1 MTKIS
6 IAMGTYN
13 GERFLKEQLESIT
26 AQTLP
31 PAELVVCDD
40 GSIDDTF
47 AILESFADRAPFPV
61 RIHRNERNLG
71 YRANFMKCASLCS
84 GDLIAFCDQDDVWR
98 DNKLSDV
105 QRIFEKDPSVLAVF
119 HNSMV
124 TNANGSELRLFYQS
138 PPCPAKC
145 PPLTLPPIFFP
156 FGFSQTIR
164 SSLLL
169 AIPFRDR
176 TPDWFD
182 PKQSAAHDLF
192 FFALA
197 SSVGT
202 IAYIDHPLV
211 DYRQH
216 GNNLFGAVAEKTA
229 EVSRLLK
236 DNRDI
241 LAHFSIVSNAYAKA
255 VLALSDLPE
264 QKLNSKNAI
273 YSWQLLSDIYG
284 MRADVRGNKNILKRI
299 KAFISLF
306 SRGAYGEHGMWTFGR
321 RSALQ
326 DFSSGVILQSYVA
339 KHGFPQKNDGSLR
352 RGRALSVHADP

>member
-1 MTKIS
+1 
-6 IAMGTYN
+6 MGTYN

-47 AILESFADRAPFPV
+47 AILESFAHRAPFPV

-71 YRANFMKCASLCS
+71 YRANFVKCASLCS

-105 QRIFEKDPSVLAVF
+105 QSIFEKDPSVLAVF

-169 AIPFRDR
+169 ALPFRDR

-216 GNNLFGAVAEKTA
+216 GNNLFGVGAEEAA
-229 EVSRLLK
+229 EVSILLR
-236 DNRDI
+236 DNRDV
-241 LAHFSIVSNAYAKA
+241 LSHFSAVSASYAEA
-255 VLALSDLPE
+255 IHALSNLPSE
-264 QKLNSKNAI
+264 SFNLKRAAA
-273 YSWQLLSDIYG
+273 SWQFMSTIYG
-284 MRADVRGNKNILKRI
+284 IRADVRGNKNLFGRLG
-299 KAFISLF
+299 AFVELF
-306 SRGAYGEHGMWTFGR
+306 LRGAYGEKGTWTFGH

-339 KHGFPQKNDGSLR
+339 KHGFPQKTDGSLR
-352 RGRALSVHADP
+352 RGRAFAAP